1 MHDKVSFLFNKS
13 ELELLESVVYL
24 EPFLDDV
31 VENAKFE
38 GDKWIVQFHISDERD
53 VLSALSSSAGWT
65 KSYSKKEEYLK
76 LCNKIKEG
84 FVRNKYLRRKIIEQ
98 QIRKELGE

>member
-31 VENAKFE
+31 IEGAKLE
-38 GDKWIVQFHISDERD
+38 GDKWIVQFHDSDGKD
-53 VLSALSSSAGWT
+53 ALSALLSSAGWV
-65 KSYSKKEEYLK
+65 KDYCKKEEYLK
-76 LCNKIKEG
+76 LYDKIKEG
-84 FVRNKYLRRKIIEQ
+84 FIHNKYLRRKIIEQ
-98 QIRKELGE
+98 QIRKELGD